1 MDKGIK
7 KLLMLGVSLVAL
19 LIIGGLFTTIIPA
32 GEQAIVLKLGKVD
45 RTLDPGFHFK
55 IPLMEN
61 IEKLEVR
68 TVKIEVSAAAASKD
82 LQTVTTTIA
91 LNYNLKIDQVGEL
104 WEKIGRNYRTRI
116 IDPAIQESVKAA
128 TAMFTA
134 EELVTR
140 RPEVK
145 DQIKL
150 GLTERLG
157 QNFINV
163 GDVSIVDFIFSDAF
177 NEAIE
182 AKVTAEQKALEAENK
197 LKQVEFEAKQK
208 VATATAEAESVR
220 LQAQALSQNAQYIE
234 LKRLDYLMAVAEK
247 WNGVLPVN
255 FVPGS
260 ALPLLNITQ

>member
-1 MDKGIK
+1 MSSTS
-7 KLLMLGVSLVAL
+7 KLIAGVGLV
-19 LIIGGLFTTIIPA
+19 IILFIVWGMFTTTISA
-32 GEQAIVLKLGKVD
+32 GERAVVLRMGKVD
-45 RTLDPGFHFK
+45 RVLEPGFHFK
-55 IPLMEN
+55 MPFVED

-68 TVKIEVSAAAASKD
+68 TVKIEVGADAASKD

-91 LNYNLKIDQVGEL
+91 LNYNLKADMVDSL
-104 WEKIGRNYRTRI
+104 WEEIGKSYKSRI

-134 EELVTR
+134 EELITK

-145 DQIKL
+145 DQIKI
-150 GLTERLG
+150 GLSERLG
-157 QNFINV
+157 ENFINV
-163 GDVSIVDFIFSDAF
+163 GDVSIVDFIFSESF
-177 NEAIE
+177 NAAIE
-182 AKVTAEQKALEAENK
+182 AKVTAEQSALEAQNK
-197 LKQVEFEAKQK
+197 LKQVEFEAAQK

-247 WNGVLPVN
+247 WNGVLPIN

-260 ALPLLNITQ
+260 TIPFLQINQ